1 MSWNLSNMDSQRSCL
16 SKPEVKA
23 YLNKTLSQQERFE
36 VENHLLDCN
45 MCQDAIDGYI
55 QHPQELQQN
64 AFTPSPFKKWLSI
77 AASVLLLALG
87 GFAIYQYQFA
97 NHSNSV
103 FAQFYQKPAWD
114 NQTRGSTTNTAYA
127 NAVQNYNQGL
137 YQAAMPTFDSIL
149 FKAEE
154 DNQIRL
160 YKGIAHLEM
169 NQYEV
174 ADKELGTVRINSDLY
189 FEEASWYLA
198 LLHIK
203 LDKPQEAH
211 AYLDEIIELENS
223 FYHAKALELKNRL
236 QE

>member
-1 MSWNLSNMDSQRSCL
+1 MSWNLSNIDSQRSCL
-16 SKPEVKA
+16 SKSEVKA
-23 YLNKTLSQQERFE
+23 YLNKTLSEQERFG

-55 QHPQELQQN
+55 QYPHELQQN
-64 AFTPSPFKKWLSI
+64 TFTSSPLKKWLSI

-87 GFAIYQYQFA
+87 GIAIYQYQFA
-97 NHSNSV
+97 NHSDSV
-103 FAQFYQKPAWD
+103 FAQFYQKPNWD
-114 NQTRGSTTNTAYA
+114 NQTRGSATNTEYA

-137 YQAAMPTFDSIL
+137 YQAAVPTFDSIL
-149 FKAEE
+149 SKAEE
-154 DNQIRL
+154 DNQMRL

-169 NQYEV
+169 NQYEE
-174 ADKELGTVRINSDLY
+174 ADKELSTVRINSDLY

-203 LDKPQEAH
+203 RNKIKEA
-211 AYLDEIIELENS
+211 YTFLDEIIELEKS
-223 FYHAKALELKNRL
+223 FYRDKALEMKNRL